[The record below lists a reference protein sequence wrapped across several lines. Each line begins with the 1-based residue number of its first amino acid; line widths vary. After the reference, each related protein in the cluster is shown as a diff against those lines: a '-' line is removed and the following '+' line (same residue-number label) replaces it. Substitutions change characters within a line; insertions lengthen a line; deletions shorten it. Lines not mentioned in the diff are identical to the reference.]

1 MKRPGQSSRIAR
13 NTALGNGYSMW
24 VSLIAYG
31 YRTLEEVEQGRQ
43 GCRLKL
49 HIITEREFGV
59 PAPWWQ
65 PRSWHWMELEK
76 ETIREHVTFR
86 YGYDL
91 SVGPEEVRVKDGSFS
106 ATCPVTVPQAFA
118 ALFAGRDYESTIFS
132 GDSATPA
139 GRLDFSGVLEIPG
152 NRNTVR

>member
-1 MKRPGQSSRIAR
+1 M
-13 NTALGNGYSMW
+13 GNGYSMW

-31 YRTLEEVEQGRQ
+31 CRTLEEVEQAA
-43 GCRLKL
+43 RLQAEITHNHREGIRGACAVVAAAKL
-49 HIITEREFGV
+49 ALDG
-59 PAPWWQ
+59 AG
-65 PRSWHWMELEK
+65 K

-139 GRLDFSGVLEIPG
+139 VWTFLEYLKYREIGILSDDIPSENVLGRNSY
-152 NRNTVR
+152 